1 MTNPNIKRRQCL
13 LGACGLGLGMA
24 LNVAAEAPA
33 SKSIDKEPYP
43 RNASEALARLKKGNQ
58 RFMDDKPLHDRQE
71 SSWRSLLVETQKP
84 FATILGCS
92 DSRVPP
98 ELIFDVG
105 FGELFTIRVAGNVIA
120 EDVIGSLQYAVRHL
134 HTPLVLV
141 LGHERCGAVSA
152 TLEEM
157 INKPTEPEHI
167 GALIQLI
174 KPGLSELN
182 LKLDKETLV
191 SAAVEA
197 NVRWSM
203 RQLSTLPAGAR
214 ALREGRVT
222 LMGGVYELT
231 TGRVRY
237 L

>member
-1 MTNPNIKRRQCL
+1 MTKPNIKRRQCL

-24 LNVAAEAPA
+24 LNVGAEVP
-33 SKSIDKEPYP
+33 SFKSIGKEPYP
-43 RNASEALARLKKGNQ
+43 HNVDEALARLKAGNQ

-120 EDVIGSLQYAVRHL
+120 EDVVGSLQYAVRHL
-134 HTPLVLV
+134 HTPLIVV
-141 LGHERCGAVSA
+141 LGHEKCGAVSA
-152 TLEEM
+152 TVEEM

-174 KPGLSELN
+174 KPGLS
-182 LKLDKETLV
+182 KLDLKADKATLI

-203 RQLSTLPAGAR
+203 HQLVTLPAAAR
-214 ALREGRVT
+214 AMREGRVT
-222 LMGGVYELT
+222 HVGAVYELA
-231 TGRVRY
+231 TGRVRFI
-237 L
+237 